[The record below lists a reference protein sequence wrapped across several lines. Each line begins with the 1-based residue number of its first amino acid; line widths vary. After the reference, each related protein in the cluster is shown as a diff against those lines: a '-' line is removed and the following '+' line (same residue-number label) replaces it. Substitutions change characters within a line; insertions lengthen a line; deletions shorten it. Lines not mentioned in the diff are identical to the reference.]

1 MAKDCFLPPFS
12 LRSIQAVPSQKAG
25 HAPRRERI
33 APGDRPPAIFDARP
47 VPTSV
52 DIAQRYFFSITH
64 CKGCWCLR
72 AKSITCVTLV
82 SAIS

>member
-1 MAKDCFLPPFS
+1 MAKDRCRRWQSWYLSMQDPFLFS
-12 LRSIQAVPSQKAG
+12 
-25 HAPRRERI
+25 
-33 APGDRPPAIFDARP
+33 GDFKE
-47 VPTSV
+47 S
-52 DIAQRYFFSITH
+52 YFFSITH